1 MPVASAPQLLVEL
14 LSEAARTPGGQV
26 GLLRAGQVAEIL
38 GRHRDWVHAHAVT
51 LGGFQL
57 PGSSEWRFAPRG
69 VAHGLLGIEDARG
82 AAAPRPGESD
92 ATRQTGSRRLAYP
105 PARQVLADRPRRRR
119 TDRQGASDAPSE
131 QRDD

>member
-1 MPVASAPQLLVEL
+1 MSTVHAPELLIEL
-14 LSEAARTPGGQV
+14 LSEAARTPGGEV

-38 GRHRDWVHAHAVT
+38 GRHRDWVNAHATT

-69 VAHGLLGIEDARG
+69 VAYGVLGMEG
-82 AAAPRPGESD
+82 AASD
-92 ATRQTGSRRLAYP
+92 AARLTVSDPRRSRRSRRLAYP
-105 PARQVLADRPRRRR
+105 PAGEVLSDRPRPRR
-119 TDRQGASDAPSE
+119 TDRRSAPDASSD

>member
-1 MPVASAPQLLVEL
+1 MSVASAPEVLVEL

-38 GRHRDWVHAHAVT
+38 GRHRDWVHAHAVA

-69 VAHGLLGIEDARG
+69 VAHGLLGLDDAPG
-82 AAAPRPGESD
+82 AAASRSGASD
-92 ATRQTGSRRLAYP
+92 APRRTGSRTLAYP

-119 TDRQGASDAPSE
+119 TDRQGASDAPPE